1 MASMDDVQDFDSSN
15 LEFEDNPNPARVYGK
30 ASIKRLIQDAER
42 NRIGLKKTVKQL

>member
-15 LEFEDNPNPARVYGK
+15 LEFEDNPNPARVYGQ